1 MSKPLPGASL
11 ITASVL
17 DHFVR
22 DAATHLSRK
31 AEEDIERRIEDGEPV
46 LMSLAGKP
54 PSHET
59 LTRLDEINVRRLV
72 AGKGMACI
80 RRMHAYKSLDYY
92 LVKWEDPEVA
102 SVWSARD
109 PGPSPSESS
118 FERINAIDGS
128 EVVMPMSYW
137 FDEVAVYGFEMVNDR
152 RNKLCG
158 LPPVSIYQYDQ
169 WVKRT
174 KGVRK

>member
-1 MSKPLPGASL
+1 MGVSSP
-11 ITASVL
+11 SVL

-31 AEEDIERRIEDGEPV
+31 AEEDIERRIEDGEPI

-80 RRMHAYKSLDYY
+80 RRKVAYRTLDYY
-92 LVKWEDPEVA
+92 LVKWEDPEAA
-102 SVWSARD
+102 SVWSAID
-109 PGPSPSESS
+109 PGPSPSESL